1 MTSTDATVHDSA
13 ATGGGVAA
21 GVDPPDLAG
30 AIEAILLTA
39 DRPVSAAKLAATL
52 IPHEPAPRAR
62 GRKARPDDADAPPP
76 ETPGAE
82 TPESARA
89 REKIDGAVASLN
101 DDYEKTGRSF
111 RVELVA
117 GGYRVMTLSKFA
129 PAVAAYQSGRA
140 TTALSPA
147 ALETLAV
154 IAYRQPITRAVI
166 EAIRGVACGEVLR
179 SLAERGMITVA
190 GRADE
195 LGRPLLYATT
205 RKFLETFGLAT
216 LKDLPTIEELRQ
228 H

>member
-1 MTSTDATVHDSA
+1 MSSTDAIAPESTTTA
-13 ATGGGVAA
+13 AA
-21 GVDPPDLAG
+21 VDPAELAG
-30 AIEAILLTA
+30 AVEAVLLTA
-39 DRPVSAAKLAATL
+39 DRPVSAAKLAGAL
-52 IPHEPAPRAR
+52 IPQELPLKPR
-62 GRKARPDDADAPPP
+62 GRKAKDAAAAVEGAEPP
-76 ETPGAE
+76 EA
-82 TPESARA
+82 PEAARA
-89 REKIDGAVASLN
+89 RERIEAAIAALN
-101 DDYEKTGRSF
+101 ADYERTGRSF

-140 TTALSPA
+140 TTSLSPA

-179 SLAERGMITVA
+179 SLSERGMITVA

-216 LKDLPTIEELRQ
+216 LKDLPTIEELRRE
-228 H
+228 